1 MWRTSRIFWSA
12 AIVSK
17 FCLQRKIEKHYMCDI
32 ITFNLFHSNSTKC
45 YMRINK
51 QLNNLVY
58 NDMKNLTYILISCNI
73 VCLWQKLYLFE
84 TITLTH
90 ILQLTTPKCYLRI
103 SKQLINLVYNDM
115 KILTYILICSNGV
128 QSVFWYK
135 IEKLYLCEIITFN
148 KFRAIPNKCRM
159 RRNKQ
164 LIKLVYN
171 NVKNFTYILISCN
184 CVQFVSSKKA
194 LSVRITFNM
203 LCCNSTKMLHADEQ
217 RTY

>member
-1 MWRTSRIFWSA
+1 
-12 AIVSK
+12 
-17 FCLQRKIEKHYMCDI
+17 MCDI

-58 NDMKNLTYILISCNI
+58 NDMKNLTYTLISCNS
-73 VCLWQKLYLFE
+73 VS
-84 TITLTH
+84 LTKALSLRDNH
-90 ILQLTTPKCYLRI
+90 IDSYLQLTTPKCYLRI

-135 IEKLYLCEIITFN
+135 FEKLYLCEIITFN
-148 KFRAIPNKCRM
+148 KFCATPHKCYM
-159 RRNKQ
+159 RINKQ

-171 NVKNFTYILISCN
+171 NVKNFTYISISWN
-184 CVQFVSSKKA
+184 CVQIVSSKKA

-203 LCCNSTKMLHADEQ
+203 LCCNSTKMLYADEQ
-217 RTY
+217 GTY